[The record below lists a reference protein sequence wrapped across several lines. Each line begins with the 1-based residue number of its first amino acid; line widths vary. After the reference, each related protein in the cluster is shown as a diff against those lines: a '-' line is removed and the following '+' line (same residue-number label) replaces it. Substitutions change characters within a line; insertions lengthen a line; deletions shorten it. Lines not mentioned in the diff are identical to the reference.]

1 MAAVG
6 EDVLM
11 LRGSELLHG
20 VAERILL
27 GYLRGK
33 GFSDAT
39 LTGDML
45 DEAEGIDLTYTI
57 GGRRTGVKIKADSY
71 YGVDVSKIAD
81 RDLVF
86 YRSETNSYGLE
97 AIANAATRQPGW
109 LQRSSADELFYYR
122 LVLAQTEDEVA
133 ALMEEPDEVFFAE
146 LKVER
151 DSLKVL
157 PMLALRAWF
166 EATGDRYTSR
176 PVVTEGRAAWYR
188 IVPQSDLESAVVGVR
203 DMGRVFPALV
213 RG

>member
-1 MAAVG
+1 M
-6 EDVLM
+6 M

-20 VAERILL
+20 VAERIIL
-27 GYLRGK
+27 GYLHGK
-33 GFSDAT
+33 GFLDAT
-39 LTGDML
+39 LAGDIL
-45 DEAEGIDLTYTI
+45 DEAEGIDLTYTS

-71 YGVDVSKIAD
+71 FGVDQAKIAD

-86 YRSETNSYGLE
+86 YRPETSSYGFE

-157 PMLALRAWF
+157 PMRALQSWF
-166 EATGDRYTSR
+166 EATGDRYMSR

-188 IVPQSDLESAVVGVR
+188 IVPQSDVESAVAGVR
-203 DMGRVFPALV
+203 DMGRLFPALA